1 MEGSA
6 PWRDVPSTT
15 DARHAFHFVACIGRR
30 RKWNERARSD
40 VQGKDSRTLGMPAT
54 LSSVTEPLSDAQL
67 LALARDGD
75 GNAFRQIVDRYEPV
89 VAATVIGMLGR
100 GDDADDVGQET
111 FVRFH
116 RAIGAFREES
126 ALKTYLVRI
135 AMNLS
140 LNALKQRKRRGLR
153 FLSRDS
159 DRDIP
164 VAIAPAPD
172 VPLDET
178 QERQDIVNR
187 AVLQLRE
194 KHRAVVTLRLLQG
207 LSVRETAQALDI
219 PEGTVLSRLARATE
233 QLRTALQPYIRDGR
247 TIEVRR

>member
-1 MEGSA
+1 
-6 PWRDVPSTT
+6 
-15 DARHAFHFVACIGRR
+15 
-30 RKWNERARSD
+30 
-40 VQGKDSRTLGMPAT
+40 MPAT

-116 RAIGAFREES
+116 RALGAFREES

-178 QERQDIVNR
+178 QERHDIVNR
-187 AVLQLRE
+187 AVFQLRE

>member
-1 MEGSA
+1 MSLRQPVRGMHSIIL
-6 PWRDVPSTT
+6 
-15 DARHAFHFVACIGRR
+15 ARVGR
-30 RKWNERARSD
+30 KHEWNERTRSD
-40 VQGKDSRTLGMPAT
+40 VEAIDSRALALPAT
-54 LSSVTEPLSDAQL
+54 LPTVTEPLSDAQL
-67 LALARDGD
+67 LARARDGD

-116 RAIGAFREES
+116 RAIDAFREES

-140 LNALKQRKRRGLR
+140 LNALKQRKRHRLR

-159 DRDIP
+159 DTDIP

-172 VPLDET
+172 VGVDEM

-233 QLRTALQPYIRDGR
+233 QLRTVLQPYIRDGA
-247 TIEVRR
+247 TIEERR

>member
-40 VQGKDSRTLGMPAT
+40 VQGKDSRTLVMPAT